1 MKSFTPARRSAR
13 ALGSAILGVVLLC
26 GFVVSAAPASAAATQ
41 TALATAPRDAIDAE
55 FLRLIN
61 AARASEGIAPVASA
75 GGLRNLSVWWST
87 QMADGG
93 GGCALR
99 HNPNAWNQLPQ
110 YGASSRTAWAENVA
124 YWSTDRYSV
133 QNIFDRYMAS
143 SGHRANIMNARYRYV
158 GVGTVSANTG
168 PCINRDYNTMTF
180 TDRVDNPQPSTPQ
193 PSTRVALRSL
203 ANGQY
208 VTAENGGNSALIANR
223 SAVLGWE
230 TFELINL
237 GGNERALRS
246 LTNNLYVCA
255 EAQGNQP
262 LIANRSAALG
272 WETFELITNGD
283 GTVSLRARAN
293 GRFVTAEN
301 GGASPLV
308 ANRDVILGW
317 EKFFLVQL

>member
-26 GFVVSAAPASAAATQ
+26 GFVASASPASAAATQ

-143 SGHRANIMNARYRYV
+143 SGHRANIMNPRYRYV

-180 TDRVDNPQPSTPQ
+180 TDRVDNPQQ
-193 PSTRVALRSL
+193 NTRVALR
-203 ANGQY
+203 AAVNNRY
-208 VTAENGGNSALIANR
+208 VAAENAGNSPLIANR
-223 SAVLGWE
+223 AAALGWE
-230 TFELINL
+230 QFELIDL
-237 GGNERALRS
+237 GGSERALRS
-246 LTNNLYVCA
+246 LANNLYVCA
-255 EAQGNQP
+255 ESSGNQP
-262 LIANRSAALG
+262 LIANRSAVST

-283 GTVSLRARAN
+283 GTVSLRSRAN

-301 GGASPLV
+301 AGASSLI
-308 ANRDVILGW
+308 ANRGAIDLW
-317 EKFFLVQL
+317 EKFVVVPV